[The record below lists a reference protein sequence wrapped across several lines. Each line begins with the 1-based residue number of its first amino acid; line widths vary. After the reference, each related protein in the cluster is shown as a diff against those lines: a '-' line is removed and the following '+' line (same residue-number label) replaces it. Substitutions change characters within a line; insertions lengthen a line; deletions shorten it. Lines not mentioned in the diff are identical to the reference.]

1 VLSLLSSQATA
12 AEYEVFISMKIR
24 LFSVVLIAM
33 ACWAISAAKAQNAIQ
48 VFGPVDV
55 RVSEAATSYS
65 NPLAFN
71 TNNLNLTCPA
81 SPTGVLS
88 SVGMGNVLV
97 DNNLTVAVSNISSGG
112 TVSTG
117 PTNVCPASGFPGLS
131 TALNNCFTSGYE
143 VPASAGSLTGLDPDT
158 DVVPGTGLT
167 IDQAGGVAPINIGSL
182 LVSGPSTVTIS
193 LIDDGVYLASSS
205 LYLNTNCTQAGVTG
219 PAVVSGNP
227 INNPPTPPE
236 LTQTFNFNGGSGQ
249 NVGFVYDLS
258 EAETDGTLTV
268 NPNGS
273 TPQVTD
279 LPVNPNLATFQEN
292 FVANTSFATSQ
303 CLVHSGEV
311 GGPLG
316 EPATNPACKLYTL
329 ECTTGTGS
337 SEAGANCPISTVA
350 NEVVKDIFDGPNFT
364 LNNIP
369 TPGGPTFHEGIGF
382 LMASEGW
389 GSEGGVPPGTWDWD
403 GGVGGPCTFDP
414 AANLDLPCPQNLLT
428 SFTGPGL
435 FSGSGETTHPNSTFI
450 SIAGVPEPLTT
461 VIVKNLSPSNWVTT
475 NPVNVSFTATPPN
488 LTGSSCPGP
497 YCVSGAAN
505 FIPAPIQSITYGVSP
520 VSAPL
525 PVPAG
530 EPIANDVTLLN
541 GTCPIP
547 TAANPGPTTQPSWT
561 PPGGPQILN
570 FSADGQYWLHYYAQ
584 DCAGTQEL
592 LFKQS
597 GTPPSWTTN
606 FYMVQINVDTTPPA
620 ISSLAPGVGLPGSGT
635 YTQNAIVNASY
646 SCSDAGSGVVS
657 CTGVTTPTSTTCRNT
672 YSTATSNTGTLTCL
686 LPTKT
691 IGSNT
696 FTVTAIDAAGNH
708 STSSVTYK
716 VTK

>member
-1 VLSLLSSQATA
+1 
-12 AEYEVFISMKIR
+12 MKIR
-24 LFSVVLIAM
+24 LFSTVLLAT
-33 ACWAISAAKAQNAIQ
+33 ACWAVSAAKAQNAIQ
-48 VFGPVDV
+48 VFSPVDV
-55 RVSEAATSYS
+55 RVSEAATSYT

-88 SVGMGNVLV
+88 SVSMGNVLV

-112 TVSTG
+112 TVSTE
-117 PTNVCPASGFPGLS
+117 PTNVCPTSGVPGLS

-143 VPASAGSLTGLDPDT
+143 VPASAGSLTGLNPDT

-167 IDQAGGVAPINIGSL
+167 IDQAGGVAPIDIHSM
-182 LVSGPSTVTIS
+182 LVPGPSTVTIS
-193 LIDDGVYLASSS
+193 LVDDGSYLASSS
-205 LYLNTNCTQAGVTG
+205 LYLNTNCTQTGVTG

-279 LPVNPNLATFQEN
+279 LPVNPLMFQTN
-292 FVANTSFATSQ
+292 FAAGTSFATSQ

-316 EPATNPACKLYTL
+316 EPATTPACKLYTL
-329 ECTTGTGS
+329 ECITGTGS
-337 SEAGANCPISTVA
+337 SEAGANCPVSTVA

-364 LNNIP
+364 LSPIIAN
-369 TPGGPTFHEGIGF
+369 GHTFHAGIGF

-389 GSEGGVPPGTWDWD
+389 GSEAGVPPGTWDWD
-403 GGVGGPCTFDP
+403 GGVGGLCTFDP

-428 SFTGPGL
+428 SFTGPGT

-461 VIVKNLSPSNWVTT
+461 VVVKNASPSNWVTT
-475 NPVNVSFTATPPN
+475 DSVNVSFTATPPN
-488 LTGSSCPGP
+488 LTGTSIP
-497 YCVSGAAN
+497 GAAN

-520 VSAPL
+520 LSAPL

-541 GTCPIP
+541 SACPIP
-547 TAANPGPTTQPSWT
+547 TASNPWPTTAST
-561 PPGGPQILN
+561 FGPVLQTLN
-570 FSADGQYWLHYYAQ
+570 FTADGSYLLHYYAQ
-584 DCAGTQEL
+584 DCAGTQDL
-592 LFKQS
+592 LFQDP
-597 GTPPSWTTN
+597 GGSWTTN
-606 FYMVQINVDTTPPA
+606 FYTVQINVDTTAPSV
-620 ISSLAPGVGLPGSGT
+620 SSLAPGAGLPGSGT

-646 SCSDAGSGVVS
+646 SCSDAGSGVVA
-657 CTGVTTPTSTTCRNT
+657 CTGVTAPTSTTCRST
-672 YSTATSNTGTLTCL
+672 YSTGTPNTGTLTCL

-691 IGSNT
+691 VGSNT